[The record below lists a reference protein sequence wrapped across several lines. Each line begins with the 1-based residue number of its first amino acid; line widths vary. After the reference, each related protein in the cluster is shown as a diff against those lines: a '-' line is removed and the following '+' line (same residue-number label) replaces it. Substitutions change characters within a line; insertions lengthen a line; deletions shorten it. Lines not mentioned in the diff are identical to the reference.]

1 MTKVA
6 GYNGFI
12 KRNTTGSTYAT
23 VGQIM
28 SISAVGSERALIDVS
43 AHGDSWS
50 DFLPGRQEGTEVD
63 LVIAFDPAD
72 AQHVAL
78 KTDYDAVTPV
88 AKNYELQHP
97 AFATRALRFPAYTT
111 KYEEEATDDGAY
123 EAHVT
128 FKIVT
133 PGVSTVT
140 PS

>member
-6 GYNGFI
+6 GFNGFI
-12 KRNTTGSTYAT
+12 KRNTTGSTYVT

-28 SISAVGSERALIDVS
+28 SLSEVGSERNLIDVS
-43 AHGDSWS
+43 AHGDSWA
-50 DFLPGRQEGTEVD
+50 DFVAGRQEGTEVE

-78 KTDYDAVTPV
+78 KTDYDASTPV
-88 AKNYELQHP
+88 SRNYELQHP
-97 AFATRALRFPAYTT
+97 AFASRAIRFPGLPI
-111 KYEEEATDDGAY
+111 KYAEEATDDGAY

-128 FKIVT
+128 FKTVC
-133 PGVSTVT
+133 PGLSVVT